1 MDQEADVVSVRSLPL
16 GIKGHRLAG
25 ANDQAD
31 VRVNLTLDLP
41 SGTTL
46 ELKIP
51 FIQRNGVI
59 CKAPLSVVFGADGK
73 LVSLAT
79 GPPVYEVVRMNYDDD
94 DDSTKN
100 EVKSVPD
107 EDDFKMEV
115 DNVKTEAD
123 GDDGDDGD
131 DAQVFTH
138 ELVVLDD

>member
-1 MDQEADVVSVRSLPL
+1 MDHEPDVVAVRSLPL
-16 GIKGHRLAG
+16 GIQGHRLAG

-31 VRVNLTLDLP
+31 VRVNVTLDLS

-51 FIQRNGVI
+51 FVNRNGVI

-79 GPPVYEVVRMNYDDD
+79 GPPVYEVNWMNDDDD

-100 EVKSVPD
+100 EVKSEPD

-115 DNVKTEAD
+115 NDVKTEAD
-123 GDDGDDGD
+123 HDDND
-131 DAQVFTH
+131 DAPVFTH
-138 ELVVLDD
+138 EMVILDD